1 MESTDQRVN
10 VLLVEDDAN
19 DARLL
24 MMGLARAAPGRFD
37 VVHADRL
44 GTALEHVGTQNFD
57 VVLLDLSLPDGNGLP
72 TFLKLRNADTKK
84 TPIVVLTGLD
94 DEAVAMQAVRNG
106 AQDYLVKGQV
116 NAQLVIRSI
125 RYAIERAQM
134 HERENNYR
142 QQAEMKD
149 RFLSHVSHE
158 LRMPLA
164 VIYQAMTNV
173 LNGNAGEI
181 TPEQRECLEIAVPN
195 VKQLRR
201 MIDELLEVARSE
213 TASLRIQFQQLNLKD
228 LLSRTV
234 QSLQSI
240 AKAKNICLERAV
252 FPDDLPEA
260 YGDPSRIEQ
269 VLLNL
274 FDNALKFTPAEG
286 VIRTRAHLL
295 TEKPGFIRVAVED
308 TGCGVAEEARER
320 VFERFQQEPQAIE
333 SSRSGLGIGLYLSKE
348 LIDRHGGDIWVASQ
362 PGQGSTFFFTL
373 PTSPQP
379 AKQAEG

>member
-1 MESTDQRVN
+1 
-10 VLLVEDDAN
+10 
-19 DARLL
+19 
-24 MMGLARAAPGRFD
+24 
-37 VVHADRL
+37 
-44 GTALEHVGTQNFD
+44 
-57 VVLLDLSLPDGNGLP
+57 
-72 TFLKLRNADTKK
+72 
-84 TPIVVLTGLD
+84 
-94 DEAVAMQAVRNG
+94 
-106 AQDYLVKGQV
+106 
-116 NAQLVIRSI
+116 
-125 RYAIERAQM
+125 
-134 HERENNYR
+134 
-142 QQAEMKD
+142 
-149 RFLSHVSHE
+149 
-158 LRMPLA
+158 
-164 VIYQAMTNV
+164 
-173 LNGNAGEI
+173 
-181 TPEQRECLEIAVPN
+181 
-195 VKQLRR
+195 

-213 TASLRIQFQQLNLKD
+213 TASLRIQYQQLNLKD

>member
-1 MESTDQRVN
+1 MESTDQHVN

-24 MMGLARAAPGRFD
+24 IMGLARAAPGRFD
-37 VVHADRL
+37 VVHAARL
-44 GTALEHVGTQNFD
+44 GTALEHVGSQNFD

-72 TFLKLRNADTKK
+72 TFLKLHNADTKK

-116 NAQLVIRSI
+116 NAQVVIRSI

-164 VIYQAMTNV
+164 VIYQAMANV

-240 AKAKNICLERAV
+240 AKSKNICLERAM

-286 VIRTRAHLL
+286 VIRTWAHLL

-308 TGCGVAEEARER
+308 TGCGVSEEARER

-348 LIDRHGGDIWVASQ
+348 LINRHGGDIWVASQ

-373 PTSPQP
+373 PTSPQS